1 MKNKIYKKVC
11 FKTYLFI
18 LSILVFFISINN
30 FKKTILI
37 LKLKFQYL
45 YEKDENMKIKSL
57 VFVIV
62 FTTII
67 TFFNI
72 TLFATN
78 DFKDAGNSMMN
89 MVDNAGQAIEDTAQ
103 GIGTGIKDGSEYVGN
118 TITNMGGAVMD
129 MTGMD
134 DNQPTTNNNYS
145 DYTAEKT
152 ATTVSGSNSFFGID
166 PNILTWTIMGIV
178 GVSTVALVW
187 YYGKEHEY
195 THNHTNNDN
204 Y

>member
-1 MKNKIYKKVC
+1 
-11 FKTYLFI
+11 
-18 LSILVFFISINN
+18 
-30 FKKTILI
+30 
-37 LKLKFQYL
+37 
-45 YEKDENMKIKSL
+45 MKIKSL